1 MRATCGV
8 NVLMTPHISGL
19 VSGNA
24 GRRTHKSYNRFMTSF
39 SIPSIAFSNSAS
51 DALRHTSVSRIRVD
65 MN

>member
-8 NVLMTPHISGL
+8 NVLPKARLEMPMKVRG
-19 VSGNA
+19 A
-24 GRRTHKSYNRFMTSF
+24 YKSYKRFMTSF

-51 DALRHTSVSRIRVD
+51 DAFRHTSVSRIRVE